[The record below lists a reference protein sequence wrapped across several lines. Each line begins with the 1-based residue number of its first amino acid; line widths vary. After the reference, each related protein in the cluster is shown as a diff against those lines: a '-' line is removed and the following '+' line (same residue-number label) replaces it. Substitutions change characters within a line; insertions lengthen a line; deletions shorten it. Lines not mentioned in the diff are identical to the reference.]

1 MSNNSLNPPIPS
13 HSFFPNGMRYSTAN
27 STYQHRMSLRSL
39 KTLGE
44 SNTTTTY
51 QQVKTARVGKMIHGR
66 NIALSSGGV
75 RSQSAQTLG
84 SMDRLARLKA
94 NAISGSKGYTR

>member
-13 HSFFPNGMRYSTAN
+13 HSFFPSGMLYSTAN
-27 STYQHRMSLRSL
+27 STYQHRMSSRSL

-44 SNTTTTY
+44 SNTTTAY

-94 NAISGSKGYTR
+94 NAISGSKGYSR